1 MKSNSINVSIQKYP
15 DLYFVKKEKH
25 FIQGTPVN
33 FFLEKGADPPIDS
46 DLRGFEILKPL
57 MFGKNLDGH
66 TYGKS
71 QQGWLQTH

>member
-1 MKSNSINVSIQKYP
+1 M
-15 DLYFVKKEKH
+15 
-25 FIQGTPVN
+25 QGTPVN

-46 DLRGFEILKPL
+46 DLKGFESLKPL
-57 MFGKNLDGH
+57 LFGKNLDGH